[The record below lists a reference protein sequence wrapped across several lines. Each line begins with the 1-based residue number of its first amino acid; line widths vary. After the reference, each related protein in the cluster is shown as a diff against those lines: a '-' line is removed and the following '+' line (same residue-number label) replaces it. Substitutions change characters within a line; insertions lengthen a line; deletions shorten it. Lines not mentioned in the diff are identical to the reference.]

1 MICLLLIAFGTLLSD
16 SGFVIVTEAQQAKIL
31 LYSVNNKSSPNAFE
45 LNLDVLKEISQME
58 RPIRVIAAVGNA
70 RVGKSTFLNLV
81 GHYLD
86 EKRTSSVIEEVF
98 KTGDSIKAVT
108 RDVWAYVIRQKEGNM
123 LMLDVEGTDLGDD
136 TITDRLSMFT
146 AMMSSRLNVF
156 AVDVVGN
163 ADTDFLYRMARLS
176 YLVFKDKN
184 ILDHFPKLQ
193 IVLRTNLGSDDDYNF
208 EEVIS
213 GEAHKG
219 KEGKMEMIYKFFPK
233 DSISVARI
241 PYVENA
247 TQLFKDQKVLEN
259 SPTWNVFKTAIEK
272 IKECPEK
279 KTFKGSSIDGEA
291 LSDLAG
297 RLVQGMNNNSWEYFG
312 NVYETWERDI
322 CRKNYKVHIEPVLK
336 LRSSIEI
343 QDRMIEALDEFR
355 LECKLKGEIED
366 AKEELKRTM
375 RDIRDLEEEKK
386 RREEEKII
394 QEENRKRD
402 VRSWWDYGR
411 TAASYFCTFIA
422 GAYILS
428 DEDLKDNL
436 TTLSSSN
443 FNDIGLRGVCWKWNE
458 NAQKTFGLTGEDC
471 GVIAQEVKVLYPWAV
486 TAGTDGY
493 LRVHY
498 GILYEMINVAH
509 SNRNSSR
516 LF

>member
-31 LYSVNNKSSPNAFE
+31 LHSVNNKSSPNAFE
-45 LNLDVLKEISQME
+45 LNLDVLKETSQME

-156 AVDVVGN
+156 AVDFVGN
-163 ADTDFLYRMARLS
+163 ADTDFLYRIARLS
-176 YLVFKDKN
+176 DLVFKDKN

-247 TQLFKDQKVLEN
+247 TQLFIQ
-259 SPTWNVFKTAIEK
+259 
-272 IKECPEK
+272 
-279 KTFKGSSIDGEA
+279 
-291 LSDLAG
+291 
-297 RLVQGMNNNSWEYFG
+297 
-312 NVYETWERDI
+312 
-322 CRKNYKVHIEPVLK
+322 
-336 LRSSIEI
+336 LRSKGIRE
-343 QDRMIEALDEFR
+343 QPY
-355 LECKLKGEIED
+355 LE
-366 AKEELKRTM
+366 
-375 RDIRDLEEEKK
+375 
-386 RREEEKII
+386 
-394 QEENRKRD
+394 
-402 VRSWWDYGR
+402 
-411 TAASYFCTFIA
+411 
-422 GAYILS
+422 
-428 DEDLKDNL
+428 
-436 TTLSSSN
+436 
-443 FNDIGLRGVCWKWNE
+443 
-458 NAQKTFGLTGEDC
+458 
-471 GVIAQEVKVLYPWAV
+471 
-486 TAGTDGY
+486 
-493 LRVHY
+493 RVQ
-498 GILYEMINVAH
+498 
-509 SNRNSSR
+509 NRNR
-516 LF
+516 EN

>member
-31 LYSVNNKSSPNAFE
+31 LRSVNDTSSPNAFKFE
-45 LNLDVLKEISQME
+45 LKPDVLKEISHME

-81 GHYLD
+81 GHILD

-98 KTGDSIKAVT
+98 KTGASMKAVT
-108 RDVWAYVIRQKEGNM
+108 RDVWAYVIRQKEGSM
-123 LMLDVEGTDLGDD
+123 LLLDVEGTDLGDD
-136 TITDRLSMFT
+136 TVTDRLSMFT

-156 AVDVVGN
+156 AVDFVGN

-193 IVLRTNLGSDDDYNF
+193 IVLRTNLGSDNNYNF
-208 EEVIS
+208 EEIIS

-233 DSISVARI
+233 DSIAVARI
-241 PYVENA
+241 PYVHNSA
-247 TQLFKDQKVLEN
+247 QLFRDQKVLEN
-259 SPTWNVFKTAIEK
+259 SSAWKAFKTAIEK
-272 IKECPEK
+272 IKESPEK
-279 KTFKGSSIDGEA
+279 KTFEGSSIDGEA
-291 LSDLAG
+291 LSDLAE
-297 RLVQGMNNNSWEYFG
+297 RLVQIMNNNSWEYFG

-322 CRKNYKVHIEPVLK
+322 CRKSYKEHIEPVLK
-336 LRSSIEI
+336 RRTSIEI
-343 QDRMIEALDEFR
+343 QDEMIEASDKFKR
-355 LECKLKGEIED
+355 VCNLKEEIEN
-366 AKEELKRTM
+366 AKEDLKRAG
-375 RDIRDLEEEKK
+375 RNKKKFEEEEKQRK
-386 RREEEKII
+386 EEK
-394 QEENRKRD
+394 RKRD
-402 VRSWWDYGR
+402 EESWLEYGK
-411 TAASYFCTFIA
+411 TAIRYLGTFIA
-422 GAYILS
+422 GAYIFS
-428 DEDLKDNL
+428 DKDLKDNL
-436 TTLSSSN
+436 TTLSSSE
-443 FNDIGLRGVCWKWNE
+443 FNNIGLRGVCWEWNE

-498 GILYEMINVAH
+498 GILYEMINVTH
-509 SNRNSSR
+509 SNRN
-516 LF
+516 L

>member
-31 LYSVNNKSSPNAFE
+31 LRSVNDKSSSNAFKFE
-45 LNLDVLKEISQME
+45 LNPDALKEISHME

-81 GHYLD
+81 GHILD

-98 KTGDSIKAVT
+98 KTGASMKAVT
-108 RDVWAYVIRQKEGNM
+108 RDVWAYVIRQKEGSM
-123 LMLDVEGTDLGDD
+123 LLLDVEGTDLGDD
-136 TITDRLSMFT
+136 TVTDRLSMFT

-156 AVDVVGN
+156 AVNFVGN

-193 IVLRTNLGSDDDYNF
+193 IVLRTNLGSDGDYNF
-208 EEVIS
+208 EEIIS

-219 KEGKMEMIYKFFPK
+219 KEDKMETIYQFFPK
-233 DSISVARI
+233 DSIAVTRI
-241 PYVENA
+241 PYVHNA
-247 TQLFKDQKVLEN
+247 AQLFRDQKVLEN
-259 SPTWNVFKTAIEK
+259 SSAWKAFKTAIEK
-272 IKECPEK
+272 IKESPEK
-279 KTFKGSSIDGEA
+279 KTFEGSSIDGEA
-291 LSDLAG
+291 LSDLAE
-297 RLVQGMNNNSWEYFG
+297 RLVQIMNNNSWEYFG

-322 CRKNYKVHIEPVLK
+322 CRKSYKEHIEPVLK
-336 LRSSIEI
+336 RRTSIEI
-343 QDRMIEALDEFR
+343 QDEMIKASDKFKR
-355 LECKLKGEIED
+355 VCNLKEEIED
-366 AKEELKRTM
+366 AKEDLKRAG
-375 RDIRDLEEEKK
+375 RNKKKFEEEEKQRK
-386 RREEEKII
+386 EEKRERD
-394 QEENRKRD
+394 EE
-402 VRSWWDYGR
+402 SWLEYGK
-411 TAASYFCTFIA
+411 TAIRYLGTFIA
-422 GAYILS
+422 GAYIFS
-428 DEDLKDNL
+428 DKDLKDNL
-436 TTLSSSN
+436 TTLSSSE
-443 FNDIGLRGVCWKWNE
+443 FNNIGLRGVCWEWNE

-509 SNRNSSR
+509 SNRN
-516 LF
+516 L

>member
-31 LYSVNNKSSPNAFE
+31 LRSVNDTSSPNAFKFE
-45 LNLDVLKEISQME
+45 LKPDVLKEISNME

-81 GHYLD
+81 GHILD

-98 KTGDSIKAVT
+98 KTGASMKAVT
-108 RDVWAYVIRQKEGNM
+108 RDVWAYVIRQKEGSM
-123 LMLDVEGTDLGDD
+123 LLLDVEGTDLGDD
-136 TITDRLSMFT
+136 TVTDRLSMFT

-156 AVDVVGN
+156 AVDFVGN
-163 ADTDFLYRMARLS
+163 ADIDFLYRMARLS

-193 IVLRTNLGSDDDYNF
+193 IVLRTNLGSDGNYNF
-208 EEVIS
+208 EEIIS

-233 DSISVARI
+233 DSIAVARI
-241 PYVENA
+241 PYVHNSA
-247 TQLFKDQKVLEN
+247 QLFRDQKVLEN
-259 SPTWNVFKTAIEK
+259 SSAWKAFTTAIEK
-272 IKECPEK
+272 IKESPEK
-279 KTFKGSSIDGEA
+279 KTFEGSSIDGEA
-291 LSDLAG
+291 LSDLAE
-297 RLVQGMNNNSWEYFG
+297 RLVQIMNNNSWEYFG

-322 CRKNYKVHIEPVLK
+322 CRKSYKEHIEPVLK
-336 LRSSIEI
+336 RRTSIEI
-343 QDRMIEALDEFR
+343 QDEMIEASDKFKR
-355 LECKLKGEIED
+355 VCNLKEEIEN
-366 AKEELKRTM
+366 AKEDLKRAG
-375 RDIRDLEEEKK
+375 RNKKKFEEEEKQRK
-386 RREEEKII
+386 EEK
-394 QEENRKRD
+394 RKRD
-402 VRSWWDYGR
+402 EESWLEYGK
-411 TAASYFCTFIA
+411 TAIRYLGTFIA
-422 GAYILS
+422 GAYIFS
-428 DEDLKDNL
+428 DKDLKDNL
-436 TTLSSSN
+436 TTLSSSE
-443 FNDIGLRGVCWKWNE
+443 FNNIGLRGVCWEWNE

-509 SNRNSSR
+509 SNRN
-516 LF
+516 L

>member
-31 LYSVNNKSSPNAFE
+31 LRSVNDKSSSNAFKFE
-45 LNLDVLKEISQME
+45 LNPDALKEISHME

-81 GHYLD
+81 GHILD

-98 KTGDSIKAVT
+98 KTGASMKAVT
-108 RDVWAYVIRQKEGNM
+108 RDVWAYVIRQKEGSM
-123 LMLDVEGTDLGDD
+123 LLLDVEGTDLGDD
-136 TITDRLSMFT
+136 TVTDRLIMFT

-156 AVDVVGN
+156 AVDFVGN

-193 IVLRTNLGSDDDYNF
+193 IVLRTNLGSDNNYNF
-208 EEVIS
+208 EEIIS

-233 DSISVARI
+233 DSIAVARI
-241 PYVENA
+241 PYVHNSA
-247 TQLFKDQKVLEN
+247 QLFRDQKVLEN
-259 SPTWNVFKTAIEK
+259 SSAWKAFKTAIEK
-272 IKECPEK
+272 IKESPEK
-279 KTFKGSSIDGEA
+279 KTFEGSSIDGEA
-291 LSDLAG
+291 LSDLAE
-297 RLVQGMNNNSWEYFG
+297 RLVQIMNNKSWEYFG

-322 CRKNYKVHIEPVLK
+322 CRKSYKEHIEPVLK
-336 LRSSIEI
+336 RRTSIEI
-343 QDRMIEALDEFR
+343 QDEMIEASDKFKR
-355 LECKLKGEIED
+355 VCNLKEEIEN
-366 AKEELKRTM
+366 AKEDLKRAG
-375 RDIRDLEEEKK
+375 RNKKKFEEEEKQRK
-386 RREEEKII
+386 EEK
-394 QEENRKRD
+394 RKRD
-402 VRSWWDYGR
+402 EESWLEYGK
-411 TAASYFCTFIA
+411 TAIRYLGTFIA
-422 GAYILS
+422 GAYIFS
-428 DEDLKDNL
+428 DKDLKDNL
-436 TTLSSSN
+436 TTLSSSE
-443 FNDIGLRGVCWKWNE
+443 FNNIGLRGVCWEWNE

-509 SNRNSSR
+509 SNRN
-516 LF
+516 L

>member
-31 LYSVNNKSSPNAFE
+31 LRSVNDKSSPNAFKFE
-45 LNLDVLKEISQME
+45 LKPDVLKEISHME

-81 GHYLD
+81 GHILD

-98 KTGDSIKAVT
+98 KTGASLKAVT
-108 RDVWAYVIRQKEGNM
+108 RDVWAYVIRQKEGSM
-123 LMLDVEGTDLGDD
+123 LLLDVEGTNLGDD
-136 TITDRLSMFT
+136 TVTDRLSMFT

-156 AVDVVGN
+156 AVDFVGN
-163 ADTDFLYRMARLS
+163 ADVDFLYRMARLS

-193 IVLRTNLGSDDDYNF
+193 IVLRTNLGSDDNYNF
-208 EEVIS
+208 EEIIS

-233 DSISVARI
+233 DSIAVTRI
-241 PYVENA
+241 PYVHNSA
-247 TQLFKDQKVLEN
+247 QLFRDQKVLEN
-259 SPTWNVFKTAIEK
+259 SSAWKAFKTAIEK
-272 IKECPEK
+272 IKESPEK
-279 KTFKGSSIDGEA
+279 KTFEGSSIDGEA
-291 LSDLAG
+291 LSDLAE
-297 RLVQGMNNNSWEYFG
+297 RLVQIMNNNSWEYFG

-322 CRKNYKVHIEPVLK
+322 CRKSYKEHIEPVLK
-336 LRSSIEI
+336 RRTSIEI
-343 QDRMIEALDEFR
+343 QDEMIEALDKF
-355 LECKLKGEIED
+355 KLVCNLQGEID
-366 AKEELKRTM
+366 HAKEELKRTA
-375 RDIRDLEEEKK
+375 RDKRKFEEQEKQRK
-386 RREEEKII
+386 EERRI
-394 QEENRKRD
+394 QEEKRKRD
-402 VRSWWDYGR
+402 EESWWEYGK
-411 TAASYFCTFIA
+411 TASSYLGTFIA
-422 GAYILS
+422 GAYIFS
-428 DEDLKDNL
+428 DKDLKDNL
-436 TTLSSSN
+436 TTLSSSE
-443 FNDIGLRGVCWKWNE
+443 FNNIGLRGVCWEWNE

-509 SNRNSSR
+509 SNRN
-516 LF
+516 L